1 MYYPYI
7 RGKQYDLL
15 ALKEL
20 NERGLLNKHVMPIIE
35 PVKDSAALLR
45 TVESFAKKQQPLLLI
60 ENPQVGSYLLNAER
74 MYDVEQAKQGSVHA
88 GLFLTEETN
97 LNDVAADSYL
107 FATNY
112 SFIQQNVAEL
122 QAVDN
127 PLIISDESRIRTR
140 IRQNRII
147 LQDHF
152 TRLKHAEQYVEV
164 PDEFFSNTHLF
175 YREEGFEG
183 FADYSLDGSRYLEKG
198 FPAPVIV
205 LHILYFDRQQNLR
218 IKHFVSDTMEG
229 MGGQKE
235 KFQEALA
242 KLASWYDRYADQLIL
257 TEGLAQL
264 LTYQS
269 LDKFPGLGTIK
280 KLSLMHHLELMSRF
294 FAEKSG

>member
-183 FADYSLDGSRYLEKG
+183 FADYSIDGSRYLEKG